1 MRDSSLYNITCG
13 YTLMFIYFL
22 EDSQRY
28 WLITGGIG
36 LGVILLMLAL
46 GICAM

>member
-1 MRDSSLYNITCG
+1 MSDSPLYNITCG
-13 YTLMFIYFL
+13 YILMFINFL